1 MDHMKEHEGDII
13 SIILNKEQQQPE
25 APPSLQTAEWAVP
38 SMLLFLLMP
47 TLHSC
52 YDPLPPE
59 VFHYVSLPL
68 VVVDIRCNHYT
79 YTVSELI
86 VIGIF
91 CQVGVV

>member
-25 APPSLQTAEWAVP
+25 AQPGLQTAEWAV
-38 SMLLFLLMP
+38 SSILHFLLML

-68 VVVDIRCNHYT
+68 VVVDFRCNHYMF
-79 YTVSELI
+79 TVSELI
-86 VIGIF
+86 VIGMF